1 MTTLLE
7 QAARVSE
14 LSMQVIARRKEEDQ
28 TAAWDAHEAAIK
40 DLIGKLVP
48 AVEFLR
54 WLKGMDTDLDPKSP
68 TGLPKAKKS
77 VEKLLTSIIDGPD
90 PTAAGELVRNI
101 RNTVD
106 TVVTNHNEIAAKA
119 WNSYTKKDEWD
130 NPDIYAAFRNDDQH
144 GDNYR
149 ELVEVTTTYRSLVGR
164 QYLDRKGYR
173 TEFEEILQKR
183 TRLLQALPPMDDVE
197 IRTFLEHAATD
208 GAALSELTDK
218 VQTWLKENRL
228 TAKYA
233 VKRRGS

>member
-14 LSMQVIARRKEEDQ
+14 LSVQVIARRTEEDQ
-28 TAAWDAHEAAIK
+28 TAAWDAHEVTIN

-48 AVEFLR
+48 AEEFLK
-54 WLKGMDTDLDPKSP
+54 WITGVDTDLVPRSP
-68 TGLPKAKKS
+68 TGLSNAKKS
-77 VEKLLTSIIDGPD
+77 VEKLLTSITDSPD
-90 PTAAGELVRNI
+90 PKTAGELVRNI
-101 RNTVD
+101 RQTVD
-106 TVVTNHNEIAAKA
+106 TVVTNYNEIAAKA
-119 WNSYTKKDEWD
+119 WIAYTKKDEWD
-130 NPDIYAAFRNDDQH
+130 NPDIYAAFRNDEKH
-144 GDNYR
+144 GDNYK
-149 ELVEVTTTYRSLVGR
+149 ELVKVTTTYRSLVGR
-164 QYLDRKGYR
+164 QYLDCEEDR

-197 IRTFLEHAATD
+197 IRTFLENAATD

-228 TAKYA
+228 TAMYA